1 MEATK
6 ASLAE
11 NPVTGAVPADAK
23 PPVMVVLE
31 RARDGTWIATPD
43 YAEGGDEQARPP
55 CLVVPDGGHHGN
67 HEVDVSFRAHKM
79 RLASDPH
86 AKRRR
91 TLAMF
96 RGEDERARDM
106 ITLPFAGLLL
116 EEPIDEAAAE
126 LLLLQTGDADASGS
140 GEAGTGGGGEEEGPL
155 RFVKKELSAAGF
167 VDARHMR
174 MSISAFFDPYIDVDD
189 EGEDDEIDTGFRA
202 SFMFAMGFVNRL
214 WDVRR
219 IVEAFMDDGL
229 DLEARRET
237 IARRL
242 GELEEVLDARARAVS
257 TGRIKLT
264 DYLLLAR
271 ISFEPISKS
280 PCQL

>member
-1 MEATK
+1 MEAIK

-43 YAEGGDEQARPP
+43 YAEGGDEQAPP
-55 CLVVPDGGHHGN
+55 AHH
-67 HEVDVSFRAHKM
+67 HASSFQTAATTGTTRWT
-79 RLASDPH
+79 DPH

-202 SFMFAMGFVNRL
+202 SFMFATGFVNRL